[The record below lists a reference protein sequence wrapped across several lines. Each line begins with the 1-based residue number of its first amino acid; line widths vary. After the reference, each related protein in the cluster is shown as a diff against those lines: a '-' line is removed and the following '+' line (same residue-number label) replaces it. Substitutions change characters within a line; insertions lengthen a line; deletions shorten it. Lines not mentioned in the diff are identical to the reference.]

1 MGGGQ
6 RHRLWDGGRDNGS
19 KREKETMTIASNT
32 YKFTVCTFGKFVDF
46 STLAGAVEYCAKK
59 DIRPTIQAKIFKGG
73 KFVYAAEY
81 IHTNDREDG
90 YPLYTARGN

>member
-1 MGGGQ
+1 MGRG
-6 RHRLWDGGRDNGS
+6 NGS

-46 STLAGAVEYCAKK
+46 STLAGAVEYCVKK

-81 IHTNDREDG
+81 IHIGDGEDG
-90 YPLYTARGN
+90 YPRYATCGN